1 MKLLLTIIL
10 FDTFC
15 YFDLT
20 NIIYTFY
27 FYAFVF
33 LFFPLKKISSLSFHF
48 ICSLLSSTRHLSTQ
62 MPLLHTD
69 VFAVCISTVK
79 DGFNNLSS
87 NQQLKLQ
94 TGTSCVC
101 MDKVGHFYWSIKA
114 GSSGGA
120 DGARVW
126 QEGLNVTINII
137 LQLLFPPKWI
147 RNIEARGMTMFVMT
161 HRSCYWDHS
170 WHVCPGCPNT
180 GRGQSLMCHLI

>member
-1 MKLLLTIIL
+1 MLEVFTRTRCLNMKLLLTIIL

-79 DGFNNLSS
+79 DVNFLCLHGQS
-87 NQQLKLQ
+87 
-94 TGTSCVC
+94 GTFLLVHQSRLVWRSRRCSCVT
-101 MDKVGHFYWSIKA
+101 
-114 GSSGGA
+114 GGF
-120 DGARVW
+120 
-126 QEGLNVTINII
+126 E
-137 LQLLFPPKWI
+137 
-147 RNIEARGMTMFVMT
+147 
-161 HRSCYWDHS
+161 CYY
-170 WHVCPGCPNT
+170 
-180 GRGQSLMCHLI
+180 